1 MYQHLSKTGNSVV
14 LSLPE
19 EILDGLGIKEGD
31 HVDLEYDRAQRRV
44 IITPMDPAIAIA
56 RSDREFARQIDE
68 FLDLFRPVPV
78 DVGK

>member
-1 MYQHLSKTGNSVV
+1 MHQHLLKTGNSVV

-31 HVDLEYDRAQRRV
+31 HVDLEFDRAERRV
-44 IITPMDPAIAIA
+44 IITPVDPAVAIL

-68 FLDLFRPVPV
+68 FLNLFRPVP
-78 DVGK
+78 DGLEK